1 MANTESQFREVLNRM
16 RRCDIQLTEGKN
28 RVFARE
34 IISVNLMAKNFPELE
49 EDASDYKEYH
59 QS

>member
-1 MANTESQFREVLNRM
+1 MANTEGQFREVLNRT

-34 IISVNLMAKNFPELE
+34 ISVNLMAKNFPELE
-49 EDASDYKEYH
+49 EDPSDCKEYH